1 MSTSCRRGGTSNL
14 ISSASA
20 RESRG
25 AVFPVAASVSG
36 VSGGGWK
43 GDVERLGL
51 KTVVKSVMSGEVML
65 SAALRGFW
73 VEVGESVRRR

>member
-1 MSTSCRRGGTSNL
+1 M
-14 ISSASA
+14 
-20 RESRG
+20 
-25 AVFPVAASVSG
+25 
-36 VSGGGWK
+36 SGGGWK

-65 SAALRGFW
+65 LSAALRGFW